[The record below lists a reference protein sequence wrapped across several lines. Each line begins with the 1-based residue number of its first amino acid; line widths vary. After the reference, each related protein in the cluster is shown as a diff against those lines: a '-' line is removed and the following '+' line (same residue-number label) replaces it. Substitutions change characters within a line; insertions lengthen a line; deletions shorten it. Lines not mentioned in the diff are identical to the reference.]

1 MINKLLVIDQ
11 FNVSMEYKMH
21 ELVATLTDNCGDIFL
36 VAGHKFADVH
46 VLCAW
51 AKT

>member
-1 MINKLLVIDQ
+1 
-11 FNVSMEYKMH
+11 MH
-21 ELVATLTDNCGDIFL
+21 ELVATLTDNCGVTFL
-36 VAGHKFADVH
+36 VAGHKFTDVH